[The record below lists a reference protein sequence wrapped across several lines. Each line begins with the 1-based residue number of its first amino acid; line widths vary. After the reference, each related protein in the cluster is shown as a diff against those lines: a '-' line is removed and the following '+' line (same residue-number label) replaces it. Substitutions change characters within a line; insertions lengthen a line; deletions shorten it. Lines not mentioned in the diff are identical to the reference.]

1 MDYNENVKLRTGGMY
16 VPRDKSTLSIEMGK
30 RMAIQRKKLRLTQE
44 MVAERAGITH
54 QQYSKIENGR
64 ACTGSDTLLSLS
76 QALQT
81 SADFLLK
88 GQHYDR
94 IQDSIQIL
102 ESMTDQE
109 ISIANQIL
117 HVLCRNGETDIPD
130 T

>member
-1 MDYNENVKLRTGGMY
+1 
-16 VPRDKSTLSIEMGK
+16 MGK
-30 RMAIQRKKLRLTQE
+30 RMASQRKKLRLTQE
-44 MVAERAGITH
+44 MVAEQAGITH

-76 QALQT
+76 QALQI
-81 SADFLLK
+81 SADYLLK

-109 ISIANQIL
+109 ITMANKIL
-117 HVLCRNGETDIPD
+117 HVLHQNGEKDIPD